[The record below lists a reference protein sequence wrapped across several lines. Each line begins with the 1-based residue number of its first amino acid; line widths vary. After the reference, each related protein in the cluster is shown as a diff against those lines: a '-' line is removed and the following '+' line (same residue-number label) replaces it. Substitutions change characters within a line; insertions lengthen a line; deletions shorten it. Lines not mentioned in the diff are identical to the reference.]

1 MNNSQYI
8 PDMEQR
14 AGGTSINEL
23 RNRSRGGPTDAVMGT
38 YDQYQQYQN
47 MDQGQIYQQ
56 MPNQM
61 YMGQHPGQMSRSQYD
76 VADDIEDLVRDIND
90 NLPEDISMGTEPQ
103 KEEAKESN
111 SISKKIPDDL
121 VDAVLLLVVF
131 VVLSQGKVKE
141 FIGNY
146 VPQINPDADG
156 KVAMTGVVVYGVIL
170 VAVYKLVRYYLV

>member
-23 RNRSRGGPTDAVMGT
+23 RNRSRGGPTDAVMGS

-47 MDQGQIYQQ
+47 MPPVQIYQQ
-56 MPNQM
+56 MPNK
-61 YMGQHPGQMSRSQYD
+61 PNRPTNEIPYD

-90 NLPEDISMGTEPQ
+90 NLPEDISSGTEIK
-103 KEEAKESN
+103 KEEESK
-111 SISKKIPDDL
+111 STYSKKIPDDL
-121 VDAVLLLVVF
+121 VDAVLLLAVF
-131 VVLSQGKVKE
+131 VLLSQGKVKE

-146 VPQINPDADG
+146 IPQINPDAEG
-156 KVAMTGVVVYGVIL
+156 KVAMTGVVIYGVIL
-170 VAVYKLVRYYLV
+170 VSIYKLVKYYLI